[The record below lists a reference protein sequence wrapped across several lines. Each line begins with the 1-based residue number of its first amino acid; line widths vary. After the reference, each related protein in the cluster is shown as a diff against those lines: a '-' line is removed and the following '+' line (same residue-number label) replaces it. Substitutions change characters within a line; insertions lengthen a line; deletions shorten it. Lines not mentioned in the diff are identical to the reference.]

1 MNFVIN
7 IWLKEV
13 PENTIMFC
21 KLILIVCLLQQPAAG
36 LMAAITAVGDIKNYQ
51 LVTGSFQFLN
61 LPVAY
66 VLIKAG
72 LPAYFVLVGAIFLEF
87 INTSLVIWFA
97 YKVARLPLRDFVINT
112 LLKSYLSVIM
122 AFFFAL
128 LLYYLLN
135 EGIFRAVVVGITSTI
150 SLVFFARHIAF
161 TFEENEK
168 IKELFNSF
176 LLRLKGFSLK
186 KVNG

>member
-1 MNFVIN
+1 MIRAFLPQIFKSGGSGNNERMIRLARLSSKLSIFLLAVFVIPIFIEMNFVIN

-135 EGIFRAVVVGITSTI
+135 EGIFG
-150 SLVFFARHIAF
+150 LW
-161 TFEENEK
+161 
-168 IKELFNSF
+168 L
-176 LLRLKGFSLK
+176 
-186 KVNG
+186 